1 MELRQVEYVVAVAE
15 HGGFTRAAKA
25 LHVSQPSLSGGIATL
40 ERELGVALFHRLGRR
55 VQLTSAGEAF
65 LPPAQRLLREA
76 GAVRDA
82 VAGVAE
88 LGRGSL
94 DLVSLPTLAA
104 EPLAPIV
111 GAFRSRHPGVVVH
124 VAEPE
129 GRRDLLAMVVD
140 GRAEL
145 GLTDL
150 SEPAPELVAVPL
162 GRQPLWAVC
171 PPGTVLPRHRKGAA
185 PVRWLAE
192 RPFVTTRVGTSTRD
206 ALDAALARV
215 GATPIVAVET
225 GQRDAIVPLVL
236 AGAGSALLPEPLA
249 RAAAAQGAVAAP
261 VEPSLARAIG
271 VVHRDAP
278 LTPAAR
284 AFLAVARD
292 RVGAP

>member
-1 MELRQVEYVVAVAE
+1 MELRQVEYVVAVVE
-15 HGGFTRAAKA
+15 HGGFTRAATA
-25 LHVSQPSLSGGIATL
+25 LHVSQPSLSGGVATL

-55 VQLTSAGEAF
+55 VQLTPAGEAF

-76 GAVRDA
+76 AAVKDA
-82 VAGVAE
+82 VAGVAA
-88 LGRGSL
+88 LVRGSL

-111 GAFRSRHPGVVVH
+111 GAYRVQHPGVVVR

-129 GRRDLLAMVVD
+129 STRDLLAMVTD
-140 GRAEL
+140 GRAEV

-150 SEPAPELVAVPL
+150 TEVGADVVAHPL

-171 PPGTVLPRHRKGAA
+171 PPGTALPPHKRGAV
-185 PVRWLAE
+185 PVRWLAGQA
-192 RPFVTTRVGTSTRD
+192 FVTTRTGTSTRD

-215 GATPIVAVET
+215 GAQPQVAVET

-236 AGAGSALLPEPLA
+236 AGAGAALLPEPLA
-249 RAAAAQGAVAAP
+249 RAAGANGAVVAP

-284 AFLAVARD
+284 AFVAVARD
-292 RVGAP
+292 RTGRA